1 MADAIR
7 AVSRTDI
14 RSAIPAAVFTWTGL
28 DSDDSGSPIECVDY
42 TDRTV
47 AITGTFG
54 SGGSVTL
61 QGSNDGTT
69 WFALTDPQG
78 NAITKTAAAM
88 ELVIE
93 APVYIRPLVTAGD
106 GTTSLTV
113 KLFCKRTS

>member
-14 RSAIPAAVFTWTGL
+14 RSAVPACVFTWTGL
-28 DSDDSGSPIECVDY
+28 DSDDSGIPIEAVDY
-42 TDRTV
+42 VDRTV

-54 SGGSVTL
+54 AGGSITL
-61 QGSNDGTT
+61 QGSNDNTT

-78 NAITKTAAAM
+78 NAVTKTAAGM
-88 ELVIE
+88 ELISE

-106 GTTSLTV
+106 VTTSLTV
-113 KLFCKRTS
+113 KLFCRRTR